1 MEIIAVEGREVL
13 DSRGHPTVE
22 VEVTLFDGVS
32 GHAIVPSGAS
42 TGTHEAVER
51 RDGDPARYAGRGVQ
65 AAVAAVNDEI
75 REALLGEDASEQAQI
90 DAALIELDGTPD
102 KHRLGANAILGA
114 SLACAHAAAA
124 EGALP
129 LYRYL
134 GGPMARTLPVPMA
147 NVINGGKHAV
157 DGADFQE
164 FMILP
169 VGVPT
174 FREAVRVIAEVYHA
188 LKMVLREKGL
198 TTTVGDEG
206 GFAPSLPSNEAAIEV
221 ILTAVEQA
229 GYRPGDDI
237 VLALDPATSEIYS
250 DGLYA
255 LAKEGR
261 RLTTAELIRL
271 WTEWVDRYPIVSI
284 EDGLAEDDWSG
295 WTELT
300 AAIGARAQTVGDD
313 LLVTN
318 RTRLARAIT
327 ERAATSI
334 LIKPNQIG
342 TLTETLEAITMA
354 QRAGWTVIIS
364 HRSGES
370 EDTTIAD
377 LAVATNAGL
386 IKCGAPARS
395 ERVAKYNRLLR
406 IEEELGGEAI
416 YAGRSAIPQ
425 TAR

>member
-13 DSRGHPTVE
+13 DSRGNPTVE

-42 TGTHEAVER
+42 TGAHEAVER

-75 REALLGEDASEQAQI
+75 REALLGEDASEQARI

-147 NVINGGKHAV
+147 NVMNGGKHAV

-164 FMILP
+164 LMILP

-188 LKMVLREKGL
+188 LKMVLRERGL
-198 TTTVGDEG
+198 ATTVGDEG

-221 ILTAVEQA
+221 VLTAVEQA

-237 VLALDPATSEIYS
+237 VLALDPATSELYS

-261 RLTTAELIRL
+261 RLSTAELIRL

-284 EDGLAEDDWSG
+284 EDGLAQDDWSG

-342 TLTETLEAITMA
+342 TLTETLEAIAMA

-416 YAGRSAIPQ
+416 YPGRSAIPQ